1 MRKVVKSTIKKIVR
15 LTPEQ
20 VVEIREAFR
29 LFDKDES
36 GYIDTEE
43 LKDAMRALGF
53 VHDKKRIKELMEQAD
68 KDGSGQIDQ
77 DEFFALMAR
86 FIVERK
92 PVEELSKAFK
102 MYDDDD
108 NKLISFDNLKRCSM
122 ELDETVEDED
132 IALMLRIGDRDNKYD
147 GLQVD
152 LEDFMKIMG
161 DAKLLNGTQSCN
173 K

>member
-77 DEFFALMAR
+77 DEFFALMG
-86 FIVERK
+86 
-92 PVEELSKAFK
+92 
-102 MYDDDD
+102 
-108 NKLISFDNLKRCSM
+108 ISSFPP
-122 ELDETVEDED
+122 E
-132 IALMLRIGDRDNKYD
+132 
-147 GLQVD
+147 
-152 LEDFMKIMG
+152 
-161 DAKLLNGTQSCN
+161 
-173 K
+173 